1 MCLSMILA
9 KAALTKVC
17 FLEFRSIVWGGDVL
31 VLPMRIEFGLFNETA
46 VRDLK
51 VSAAISGSI
60 SELRGMM
67 RWIISDRGWLFDKV
81 DVGIFSV
88 VNMSIVS
95 RLRQLYRA
103 VEPTWFVY
111 LGGKTATG

>member
-1 MCLSMILA
+1 
-9 KAALTKVC
+9 
-17 FLEFRSIVWGGDVL
+17 
-31 VLPMRIEFGLFNETA
+31 MRIDFGPFSEMG

-51 VSAAISGSI
+51 VSVATSGSI
-60 SELRGMM
+60 YALRGMM
-67 RWIISDRGWLFDKV
+67 RWIISDRGWRLDKV
-81 DVGIFSV
+81 DVCIFSV

-111 LGGKTATG
+111 LGGKIATG